1 MRANAIPRNEKCFPL
16 SRLRLE
22 DDEYA
27 CVVSGFLFPC
37 FRWCHFLERPYRLY
51 GLLET
56 RNSRFERQI
65 PLSSGIR
72 RLEFDK
78 LCIRCTNYCRNC
90 SSTMI
95 NEGNIDDVD
104 CTNTS
109 LFERSYWIVTNW
121 WKVCESRSR
130 YNFYTVS
137 SFFFYRNVKTDRFYS
152 SRLLNSTSLAVNSF
166 CGN

>member
-16 SRLRLE
+16 SGLRLE

-27 CVVSGFLFPC
+27 CVVSAFSFPC
-37 FRWCHFLERPYRLY
+37 FRWCHFLKRPYRLY

-65 PLSSGIR
+65 PSSSGIR
-72 RLEFDK
+72 RLEFEK
-78 LCIRCTNYCRNC
+78 LVGKIVRCTNYCRNR

-95 NEGNIDDVD
+95 SEGYIDDVD

-109 LFERSYWIVTNW
+109 LFERSYWINEKSANRVQDII
-121 WKVCESRSR
+121 
-130 YNFYTVS
+130 FIQFHL
-137 SFFFYRNVKTDRFYS
+137 FFFLIETLKQIGFIV
-152 SRLLNSTSLAVNSF
+152 LAF
-166 CGN
+166 

>member
-16 SRLRLE
+16 SGLRLE

-27 CVVSGFLFPC
+27 CVVSAFSFPC
-37 FRWCHFLERPYRLY
+37 FRWCHFLKRPYRLY

-72 RLEFDK
+72 RLEFEK
-78 LCIRCTNYCRNC
+78 LVGKIVRCTNRWSVKDTMTMLIVRILRC
-90 SSTMI
+90 SKDRTELSRI
-95 NEGNIDDVD
+95 NEKFANHVQDIIF
-104 CTNTS
+104 
-109 LFERSYWIVTNW
+109 LQFHL
-121 WKVCESRSR
+121 
-130 YNFYTVS
+130 
-137 SFFFYRNVKTDRFYS
+137 FFYRNVKTDRFYS
-152 SRLLNSTSLAVNSF
+152 SRFLNSTSLAVNSF